1 MNLSII
7 LNELSFRPRTFIIK
21 VVRSK
26 MKIYFGVR
34 FDGAY
39 RWLTFS
45 KRQLKYIFTEA
56 TILVRDWERKLLK
69 VWEFSSSFKVL
80 KSIIPS
86 LAVSLGFRKVK
97 PRLDGTDVLIVPGLD
112 YVYLPTLL
120 LLLIFYDTGSERRFV
135 AIVGF
140 LLDD

>member
-1 MNLSII
+1 M
-7 LNELSFRPRTFIIK
+7 
-21 VVRSK
+21 
-26 MKIYFGVR
+26 
-34 FDGAY
+34 
-39 RWLTFS
+39 
-45 KRQLKYIFTEA
+45 
-56 TILVRDWERKLLK
+56 
-69 VWEFSSSFKVL
+69 

-97 PRLDGTDVLIVPGLD
+97 PRLEGIDVLIVPGLD